1 MRKNKPFDTLR
12 ILTGNAWE
20 WLCYNKDKLSTTD
33 EYTQYKATFLG
44 NSYSSTIIAVIS
56 DLPDHLQLD
65 GHYGVL
71 WLEAIY
77 EYDRAHSYDELADM
91 QSAIIVA
98 ERNLLRIGMPFTKD
112 YKFHGKDAAN
122 MKRRNEK
129 LRRVYDLEEKER
141 RGMTSERTGQ
151 GHGYAG

>member
-1 MRKNKPFDTLR
+1 MSKPFNTLQ
-12 ILTGNAWE
+12 IMTGNAWE
-20 WLCYNKDKLSTTD
+20 WLCYDKDKLSEAD

-44 NSYSSTIIAVIS
+44 RTYSSTIIAIIS

-77 EYDRAHSYDELADM
+77 EYDRAHTYDELADM
-91 QSAIIVA
+91 QSAISIA
-98 ERNLLRIGMPFTKD
+98 EQNLLTIGMPFTKD
-112 YKFHGKDAAN
+112 YGFHSKNAAN

-129 LRRVYDLEEKER
+129 LRRLYNLDELEER
-141 RGMTSERTGQ
+141 DNT
-151 GHGYAG
+151 